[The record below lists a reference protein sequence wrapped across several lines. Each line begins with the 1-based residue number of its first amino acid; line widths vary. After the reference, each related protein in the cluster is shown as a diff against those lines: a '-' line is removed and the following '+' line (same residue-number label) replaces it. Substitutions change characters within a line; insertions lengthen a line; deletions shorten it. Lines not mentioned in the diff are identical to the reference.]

1 MLTLVHL
8 VRHAEVENPTNI
20 WYGLLDG
27 FPLSEAGRR
36 RALALGGYFAGHP
49 LAAVYASR
57 LARAQETAAAIAA
70 PHALAV
76 QTNPEIIEAYTHL
89 EGRPV
94 QNRVVLVATHAR
106 YFINPFHPTWGEPY
120 RSVAARMVRGID
132 AVRLAH
138 PGEES
143 VVVSHM
149 TPIQVGRLAVEGR
162 RLRPWLAR
170 VPCARG
176 SVTTLIFED
185 DRWVRTEYQ
194 EVGGP
199 GR

>member
-1 MLTLVHL
+1 M
-8 VRHAEVENPTNI
+8 RHAEVENPANI

-27 FPLSEAGRR
+27 YPLSAAGRA
-36 RALALGGYFAGHP
+36 RAAKLGEFFAGHR

-57 LARAQETAAAIAA
+57 LERAQETAAAIAS
-70 PHALAV
+70 PHEIDV
-76 QTNPEIIEAYTHL
+76 QTSPEIIEAYTHL

-94 QNRVVLVATHAR
+94 QSRVMLVVTNVR
-106 YFINPFHPTWGEPY
+106 YFVNPFHPTWGEPY
-120 RSVAARMVRGID
+120 REVAARMVRGIT

-149 TPIQVGRLAVEGR
+149 TPIQVGRLAIEGR
-162 RLRPWLAR
+162 RLRPWLAK

-176 SVTTLIFED
+176 SVTTLVFED

-199 GR
+199 GS

>member
-1 MLTLVHL
+1 MHL
-8 VRHAEVENPTNI
+8 VRHAEVENPTNV

-27 FPLSEAGRR
+27 FPLSEPGRA
-36 RALALGGYFAGHP
+36 RAAKLGAFFADHR

-57 LARAQETAAAIAA
+57 LERAQETAAAIAG
-70 PHALAV
+70 PHGLPV
-76 QTNPEIIEAYTHL
+76 ETSPEIIEAYTHL

-94 QNRVVLVATHAR
+94 QSRVMLVVTNAR
-106 YFINPFHPTWGEPY
+106 YFVNPFHPTWGEPY
-120 RSVAARMVRGID
+120 RDVAARMVRGIE

-149 TPIQVGRLAVEGR
+149 TPIQVARLAVEGR
-162 RLRPWLAR
+162 RLRPWLAK

-176 SVTTLIFED
+176 SVTTLIFDD

-199 GR
+199 SA